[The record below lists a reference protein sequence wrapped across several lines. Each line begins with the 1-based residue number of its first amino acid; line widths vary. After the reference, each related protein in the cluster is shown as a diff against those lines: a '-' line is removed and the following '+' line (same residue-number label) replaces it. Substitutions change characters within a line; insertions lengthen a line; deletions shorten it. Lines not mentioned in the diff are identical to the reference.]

1 MTVTTTTQLS
11 DSITTLYKSKYLMG
25 AKAMRVYDQLAI
37 DYTQLGAD
45 GKSMDELMRASAVYI
60 PFISQMTP
68 GTTAISQTAD
78 VTPQTLE
85 DTTSSVTPTSR
96 GEALQWSQQLEI
108 QTYTDYTA
116 RAYEIVGQN
125 AMESIELLAEAAA
138 CQGTWV
144 KRYVAR
150 ASLDKDTSAHRASD
164 SIFRQY
170 QGEMLSLK
178 VPGFINDAGE
188 ANTWS
193 AIMHPFCFHDIAE
206 SGNVDSIGLYQDKG
220 IHLNFELAQVGP
232 FRLVVTPWAK
242 VFGGAGADYDT
253 GTHTVADTLA
263 SAAKAL
269 DTTIV
274 TSSDE
279 SSHITYG
286 RFWTIGTEETGST
299 FYPTN
304 ERVQILSAS
313 TVTLTILG
321 EGPNGGLKYAHASG
335 AAVRNADSVYT
346 IVFGGPQS
354 LVRLYAT
361 DVGMYGQTVGP
372 KKDGLLDQFNS
383 LGWKYWGNYGRVA
396 ENRILRFE
404 CSSSY
409 EV

>member
-1 MTVTTTTQLS
+1 MTVQTTSNLS

-25 AKAMRVYDQLAI
+25 AKSQRVYDQI
-37 DYTQLGAD
+37 SIPYTDLGAD
-45 GKSMDELMRASAVYI
+45 GKSMDELMRASAVYV
-60 PFISQMTP
+60 PFLSQMEP

-78 VTPQTLE
+78 ITPQTLE
-85 DTTSSVTPTSR
+85 DATASVTPTSR

-108 QTYTDYTA
+108 QVYTDYTA

-144 KRYVAR
+144 ERYVAR
-150 ASLDKDTSAHRASD
+150 ASLDKDTSTHRATD
-164 SIFRQY
+164 ARFREY
-170 QGEMLSLK
+170 QGMMLTLK

-188 ANTWS
+188 ANVWS
-193 AIMHPFCFHDIAE
+193 AIMHPFVFHDIAE

-220 IHLNFELAQVGP
+220 IHLNFELGQIGP
-232 FRLVVTPWAK
+232 FRLVVTPFAK
-242 VFGGAGADYDT
+242 VFGGAGADYDA

-263 SAAKAL
+263 SAATAL
-269 DTTIV
+269 GTTIV

-286 RFWTIGTEETGST
+286 KFWTIGTEETGST

-304 ERVQILSAS
+304 ERVKILSAS
-313 TVTLTILG
+313 TTTLTILG
-321 EGPNGGLKYAHASG
+321 EGPNGGLKYDHAAG

-354 LVRLYAT
+354 LVKLFAT
-361 DVGMYGQTVGP
+361 DVGEYGETVGP
-372 KKDGLLDQFNS
+372 KKTGLLDQFNS
-383 LGWKYWGNYGRVA
+383 LGWKYWGNYGRIA
-396 ENRILRFE
+396 ENRVLRFE
-404 CSSSY
+404 CSTSY